1 MLAQI
6 FTLLIYVLKTQ
17 QNMKA
22 WKNMKLKEQL
32 INDIFEVDMYQSG
45 WNQPIS
51 IRSWRILWK
60 QGDLEQYGLNT
71 K

>member
-51 IRSWRILWK
+51 IRSWRIL
-60 QGDLEQYGLNT
+60 
-71 K
+71 